1 MADLQANTNAV
12 VRGGRGAGAV
22 IDTEV
27 AAGHPDGRS
36 AANARSLP
44 SGAKR
49 TPADVPQWVGRG
61 EEVMSQA
68 VTEQA
73 RPVPLVRQARIA
85 GLSYLLVIAGGLYAE
100 VFVRGSLVVAGAA
113 AATARAIAANE
124 TLWRSGVAVHLLY
137 LVPAIVTNVLICDL
151 FKAVEPTL
159 ARLALVFSVTGV
171 IVEAASLLHLY
182 VPLAILEQGGALTA
196 MGEGQRQA
204 LSYLAVGL
212 FDTGFGLALL
222 FFAGFCVLIGTL
234 ILRSRLIPRVF
245 GALMVVAG
253 SCYVVNTLAL
263 VLSPVLSDLLVPGIL
278 LPVGLAELSLAL
290 WLAVKGVQAEQ
301 AR

>member
-1 MADLQANTNAV
+1 MADLQPNTNAV
-12 VRGGRGAGAV
+12 VRGGRGAEAE

-36 AANARSLP
+36 AATAGSLP

-49 TPADVPQWVGRG
+49 TPADMPQWVGRG
-61 EEVMSQA
+61 DEVMSQA

-73 RPVPLVRQARIA
+73 
-85 GLSYLLVIAGGLYAE
+85 GGLYAE
-100 VFVRGSLVVAGAA
+100 VFVRASLLVAGDA
-113 AATARAIAANE
+113 AATARTIAANE
-124 TLWRSGVAVHLLY
+124 ALWRWGVAVHLLY

-159 ARLALVFSVTGV
+159 ARLALVFSVAGV
-171 IVEAASLLHLY
+171 MVEAASLLNLY
-182 VPLAILEQGGALTA
+182 VPLAMIEQSGALTA
-196 MGEGQRQA
+196 LGEGQRQA
-204 LSYLAVGL
+204 FSYLAIGL
-212 FDTGFGLALL
+212 FDTGFGFALL

-234 ILRSRLIPRVF
+234 ILRSRLIPRVI
-245 GALMVVAG
+245 GALMILAG

-263 VLSPVLSDLLVPGIL
+263 ILSPALSDRLVPGIL

-290 WLAVKGVQAEQ
+290 WLTVKGVQAPEL
-301 AR
+301 AEVPGR